1 MLGREDLDGL
11 TGHDSG
17 VAGCGNPRAAPPLGF
32 WIGKLGHEIGHALD
46 LLHPRG
52 CEAGLG
58 TCDSGSIMWLGYT
71 SYPAAFLG
79 SRDLGT
85 LMASRF
91 INVQRFSG

>member
-17 VAGCGNPRAAPPLGF
+17 VDGCGNPRAAPPLGF

-58 TCDSGSIMWLGYT
+58 ICDSGSIMWLGYT
-71 SYPAAFLG
+71 SYAATYLG

-85 LMASRF
+85 MEASRF
-91 INVQRFSG
+91 INMQRLGR